1 VLYHNTKTC
10 VKSNNLRSDFFFKS
24 TIGVCQGDNLSPNL
38 FNLYINDLP
47 SYFDKMCDP
56 VSLNSYDINCL
67 MYADDVVMLSST
79 EKGLQNCVNKLY
91 DVATD
96 WKMSIKH

>member
-1 VLYHNTKTC
+1 
-10 VKSNNLRSDFFFKS
+10 
-24 TIGVCQGDNLSPNL
+24 
-38 FNLYINDLP
+38 
-47 SYFDKMCDP
+47 MCDP

-91 DVATD
+91 NFATD
-96 WKMSIKH
+96 WKMSINTKQTKVSVNFQRNIAFVGL

>member
-1 VLYHNTKTC
+1 MLYHNTKTC
-10 VKSNNLRSDFFFKS
+10 VKSNNLRSDFFLSLLLVSVRAIIF
-24 TIGVCQGDNLSPNL
+24 SPNL

-91 DVATD
+91 NFATD
-96 WKMSIKH
+96 